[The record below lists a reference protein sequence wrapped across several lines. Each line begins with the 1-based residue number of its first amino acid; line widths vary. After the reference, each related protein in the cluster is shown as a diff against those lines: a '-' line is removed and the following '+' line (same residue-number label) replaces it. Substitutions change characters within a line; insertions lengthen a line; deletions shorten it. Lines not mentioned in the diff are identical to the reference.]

1 MKTTLNINGR
11 LINIDKPLVMGILN
25 LTEDSFYDG
34 GKYNNFDKA
43 ILRAEEIINNG
54 GEIIDIGAC
63 STRPGTEL
71 VSRAELVSPKEET
84 SRIIPVLK
92 EIRKRFPQTI
102 ISIDTVW
109 SSVVKEVMDNGA
121 DMIND
126 ISGGQF
132 DKDLFNSISQT
143 NASYILMHT
152 TAKPNQMQLNTNY
165 EDLYL
170 DISKYFAEKLD
181 NLYDLGVKD
190 VILDLGFG
198 FGKTIE
204 QNYELIR
211 RISEFKVFNL
221 PILTG
226 ISRKSMIYKP
236 LNITPN
242 ESLNATTAL
251 NMIALL
257 NGTNI
262 LRVHDVKQAVE
273 TIKIYELTMNS
284 NKK

>member
-43 ILRAEEIINNG
+43 ILRAEEIVNNG

-63 STRPGTEL
+63 STRPG
-71 VSRAELVSPKEET
+71 AELVSPKEEI

-198 FGKTIE
+198 FGKTIG

-273 TIKIYELTMNS
+273 TIKIYELTKYSHPLN
-284 NKK
+284 

>member
-34 GKYNNFDKA
+34 GKYNNFDTA
-43 ILRAEEIINNG
+43 IQRAEEIIKNG

-63 STRPGTEL
+63 STRPG
-71 VSRAELVSPKEET
+71 AELVSPKEET
-84 SRIIPVLK
+84 SRIIPALK

-165 EDLYL
+165 VDLYL

-226 ISRKSMIYKP
+226 ISRKSVIYKP

>member
-43 ILRAEEIINNG
+43 IQRSEEIINNG

-63 STRPGTEL
+63 STRPG
-71 VSRAELVSPKEET
+71 AELVSPKEEI

-109 SSVVKEVMDNGA
+109 SSVVREVMDNGA

-132 DKDLFNSISQT
+132 DKDLFNSIAQT

-262 LRVHDVKQAVE
+262 LRVHDVKEAVE
-273 TIKIYELTMNS
+273 TIEIFRLSSINQR
-284 NKK
+284 

>member
-63 STRPGTEL
+63 STRPG
-71 VSRAELVSPKEET
+71 AELVSPKEEI

-109 SSVVKEVMDNGA
+109 SSVVREVMDNGA

-132 DKDLFNSISQT
+132 DKDLFNSIAQT

-152 TAKPNQMQLNTNY
+152 TTKPNQMQLNTNY

-273 TIKIYELTMNS
+273 TIKTYELTMNS

>member
-34 GKYNNFDKA
+34 GKYNNFDTA
-43 ILRAEEIINNG
+43 IQRAEEIIKNG

-63 STRPGTEL
+63 STRAG
-71 VSRAELVSPKEET
+71 AELVSPKEEI

-165 EDLYL
+165 EDLYI

-198 FGKTIE
+198 YWKTIE

-226 ISRKSMIYKP
+226 ISRKSIIYKP

>member
-34 GKYNNFDKA
+34 GKYNNFDTA
-43 ILRAEEIINNG
+43 IQRAEEIIKNG

-63 STRPGTEL
+63 STRPG
-71 VSRAELVSPKEET
+71 AELVSPKEEI

-132 DKDLFNSISQT
+132 DKDLFNSIAQT

>member
-43 ILRAEEIINNG
+43 IQRSEEIINNG

-63 STRPGTEL
+63 STRPG
-71 VSRAELVSPKEET
+71 AELVSPKEEI

-109 SSVVKEVMDNGA
+109 SSVVREVMDNGA

-132 DKDLFNSISQT
+132 DKDLFNSIAQT

-251 NMIALL
+251 NMIALM

-273 TIKIYELTMNS
+273 TIKTYELTMNS

>member
-34 GKYNNFDKA
+34 GKYNNFDTA
-43 ILRAEEIINNG
+43 IQRAEEIIKNG

-63 STRPGTEL
+63 STRPG
-71 VSRAELVSPKEET
+71 AELVSPKEEI

-132 DKDLFNSISQT
+132 DKDLFNSIAQT

-262 LRVHDVKQAVE
+262 LRVHDEKQAVE

>member
-34 GKYNNFDKA
+34 GKYNNFDTA
-43 ILRAEEIINNG
+43 IQRAEEIIKNG

-63 STRPGTEL
+63 STRPG
-71 VSRAELVSPKEET
+71 AELVSPKEEI

>member
-1 MKTTLNINGR
+1 
-11 LINIDKPLVMGILN
+11 
-25 LTEDSFYDG
+25 
-34 GKYNNFDKA
+34 
-43 ILRAEEIINNG
+43 
-54 GEIIDIGAC
+54 
-63 STRPGTEL
+63 
-71 VSRAELVSPKEET
+71 
-84 SRIIPVLK
+84 
-92 EIRKRFPQTI
+92 
-102 ISIDTVW
+102 
-109 SSVVKEVMDNGA
+109 
-121 DMIND
+121 
-126 ISGGQF
+126 
-132 DKDLFNSISQT
+132 
-143 NASYILMHT
+143 
-152 TAKPNQMQLNTNY
+152 MQLNTNY

>member
-54 GEIIDIGAC
+54 GKIIDIGAC
-63 STRPGTEL
+63 STRP
-71 VSRAELVSPKEET
+71 SAELVSPKEEI

-109 SSVVKEVMDNGA
+109 SSVVREVMDNGA

-132 DKDLFNSISQT
+132 DKDLFNSIAQT

-251 NMIALL
+251 NMIALM

-273 TIKIYELTMNS
+273 TIKTYELTMNS

>member
-34 GKYNNFDKA
+34 GKYNNFDTA
-43 ILRAEEIINNG
+43 IQRAEEIIKNG

-63 STRPGTEL
+63 STRHG
-71 VSRAELVSPKEET
+71 AELVSPKEEI

>member
-34 GKYNNFDKA
+34 GKYNNFDTA
-43 ILRAEEIINNG
+43 IQRAEEIIKNG

-63 STRPGTEL
+63 STRPG
-71 VSRAELVSPKEET
+71 AELVSPKEEI

-273 TIKIYELTMNS
+273 TIKIYELTINS

>member
-34 GKYNNFDKA
+34 GKYNNFDTA
-43 ILRAEEIINNG
+43 IQRAEEIIKNG

-63 STRPGTEL
+63 STRPG
-71 VSRAELVSPKEET
+71 AELVSPKEEI

-132 DKDLFNSISQT
+132 DKDLFNSIAQT

-273 TIKIYELTMNS
+273 TIKIYELTINS

>member
-63 STRPGTEL
+63 STRPG
-71 VSRAELVSPKEET
+71 AELVSPKEEI

-170 DISKYFAEKLD
+170 DISKYFAEKLE

-198 FGKTIE
+198 YGKTIE

-242 ESLNATTAL
+242 ESLNASTAL
-251 NMIALL
+251 NMIALM

-273 TIKIYELTMNS
+273 TIKIYELTINS

>member
-43 ILRAEEIINNG
+43 ILRAEEIVNNG

-63 STRPGTEL
+63 STRPG
-71 VSRAELVSPKEET
+71 AELVSPKEEI

-132 DKDLFNSISQT
+132 DKDLFNSIAQT

-198 FGKTIE
+198 FGKTIG

-273 TIKIYELTMNS
+273 TIKIYELTKYSHPLN
-284 NKK
+284 

>member
-43 ILRAEEIINNG
+43 IQRSEEIINNG
-54 GEIIDIGAC
+54 VEIIDIGAC
-63 STRPGTEL
+63 STRPG
-71 VSRAELVSPKEET
+71 AELVSPKEEI

-109 SSVVKEVMDNGA
+109 SSVVREVMDNGA

-132 DKDLFNSISQT
+132 DKDLFNSIAQT

-251 NMIALL
+251 NMIALM

>member
-43 ILRAEEIINNG
+43 IQRAEEIIKNG

-63 STRPGTEL
+63 STRPG
-71 VSRAELVSPKEET
+71 AELVSPKEEI

-198 FGKTIE
+198 FGKTKE

>member
-63 STRPGTEL
+63 SVRPG
-71 VSRAELVSPKEET
+71 AELVSPKEET

-132 DKDLFNSISQT
+132 DKDLFNSIAQT

-273 TIKIYELTMNS
+273 TIKIYELTINS

>member
-43 ILRAEEIINNG
+43 IQRSEEIINNG

-63 STRPGTEL
+63 STRPG
-71 VSRAELVSPKEET
+71 AELVSPKEEI

-109 SSVVKEVMDNGA
+109 SSVVREVMDNGA

-132 DKDLFNSISQT
+132 DKDLFNSIAQT

-165 EDLYL
+165 GDLYL

-257 NGTNI
+257 NGTKI

-273 TIKIYELTMNS
+273 TIKIYELTKYS
-284 NKK
+284 NL